1 MDKYFK
7 FPIALMQKIKDGDT
21 NKALLRIAA
30 FSLMDFSE
38 KMTVNKSSV
47 ANQIIYLYYRKPGDL
62 TKKIRRHIDDMI
74 EDGRMIED
82 EDYHGFGG
90 DTFTPEQEHEG
101 MTAEFNSNNAFYL
114 QCVALYKELQ
124 ALSLLN
130 LNQSLRPNFQ
140 ELNKEARVFIN
151 EYEGIHGPDA
161 WTSISNKLL
170 FDAFSQEA
178 DVDHFRLVAAVKS
191 VVGKRNFNDTYKAVL
206 LCRMFGCKKQS
217 ILNSLFEAD
226 PDLRAKHEFLSR
238 RRQWEKLID
247 TAEDK
252 GYFTYYSTGRQFFVS
267 ITMTKNELR
276 HAVENKRVTRI
287 TA

>member
-1 MDKYFK
+1 MEKYFK
-7 FPIALMQKIKDGDT
+7 FPIALMQKIKDKDT

-47 ANQIIYLYYRKPGDL
+47 ANQIIYLYYRNPDTL
-62 TKKIRRHIDDMI
+62 TKKVRRHIDDMI

-90 DTFTPEQEHEG
+90 DTFTPDQEHEG
-101 MTAEFNSNNAFYL
+101 MMTEFKADEAFYL
-114 QCVALYKELQ
+114 QCLAVYRELQ
-124 ALSLLN
+124 AISLLN
-130 LNQSLRPNFQ
+130 LNQSLRLNFQ
-140 ELNKEARVFIN
+140 DLNKEAKAFIN
-151 EYEGIHGPDA
+151 EYEGMYGPDA
-161 WTSISNKLL
+161 WTSVNNKLL
-170 FDAFSQEA
+170 FDTYNQEA
-178 DVDHFRLVAAVKS
+178 DIDHFRLVAAVKS
-191 VVGKRNFNDTYKAVL
+191 VVGKRNYNDTYKSVL
-206 LCRMFGCKKQS
+206 LCRMFGCKKQG
-217 ILNSLFEAD
+217 ILNALFDVE
-226 PDLRAKHEFLSR
+226 PELRAKHETLSR

-247 TAEDK
+247 TAEEK
-252 GYFTYYSTGRQFFVS
+252 GHFTYYSTGRQFFVS